1 MTLRFWPEFPYV
13 FRDYNRSIPKEEQ
26 TVEQATK
33 AVQASYGRKIRKMK
47 KRLMDQL
54 KGGFTFTS
62 PIHPASS
69 EVQTQTSGDTHE
81 ESTTGNAIVRAEHI
95 SQSANDSGDAS
106 IADQLRE
113 V

>member
-1 MTLRFWPEFPYV
+1 MSLRFWPEFPYV
-13 FRDYNRSIPKEEQ
+13 FRDYGKSISKEEQ

-33 AVQASYGRKIRKMK
+33 AVQQSYARKIRKMK

-69 EVQTQTSGDTHE
+69 EVQTQITGDKHE
-81 ESTTGNAIVRAEHI
+81 EDGVNGNAVAE
-95 SQSANDSGDAS
+95 QPGVESGS
-106 IADQLRE
+106 E
-113 V
+113 STV